1 LVARLQRANGKAF
14 VFFGPIAL
22 NRGFGDDSFWSSQ
35 VQLNA
40 FGIDLKQTEQNN
52 ECSNWQLWC
61 WAVS

>member
-1 LVARLQRANGKAF
+1 VARLQRANGKAF

-52 ECSNWQLWC
+52 EQ
-61 WAVS
+61 